1 MALMRRTRVF
11 RTVGWLVCQL
21 IELPSSDDVDQAAL
35 DAHIAA
41 LAEYDRDTTEV
52 PGQPAQERSAARL
65 NL

>member
-1 MALMRRTRVF
+1 MTLMRRTRVF

-21 IELPSSDDVDQAAL
+21 IELPSVDDVDQAAL

-41 LAEYDRDTTEV
+41 VAEYDRDTAGG
-52 PGQPAQERSAARL
+52 PSPAEERSAARL